1 MDLKPFIKKTVK
13 PGEPL
18 TAQAW
23 NDVLDG
29 VDQLYQFIVA
39 SRHTLRVTITN
50 PEIDPERVRVA
61 ASRADGAPV
70 EAVRPVAPG
79 KQHTLSGLDMGAW
92 IVSAELVGYQTK
104 TTPVTIADAG
114 ETSIEMALNKV
125 ANFMPDLFGAALAD
139 ARKALATAGIPLV
152 KLMDFNGRDLP
163 PTQPDPQN
171 DVAPVL
177 VQYPPPNA
185 ALPSGGG
192 ARLVI
197 AVPVQVEPAVAVP
210 SLVSL
215 TEPEARK
222 ALESVGLVLGKVT
235 VVQK

>member
-1 MDLKPFIKKTVK
+1 MDLKPFIKKTGK

-23 NDVLDG
+23 NDDLDG
-29 VDQLYQFIVA
+29 IDQLYQCIVA

-79 KQHTLSGLDMGAW
+79 KQHTLSGLDAGAW
-92 IVSAELVGYQTK
+92 IVSAELVGYETK

-114 ETSIEMALNKV
+114 EPSIEMALNKV

-139 ARKALATAGIPLV
+139 ARKALATAGIPFV

-163 PTQPDPQN
+163 PTQPD
-171 DVAPVL
+171 
-177 VQYPPPNA
+177 
-185 ALPSGGG
+185 
-192 ARLVI
+192 
-197 AVPVQVEPAVAVP
+197 
-210 SLVSL
+210 
-215 TEPEARK
+215 
-222 ALESVGLVLGKVT
+222 
-235 VVQK
+235 